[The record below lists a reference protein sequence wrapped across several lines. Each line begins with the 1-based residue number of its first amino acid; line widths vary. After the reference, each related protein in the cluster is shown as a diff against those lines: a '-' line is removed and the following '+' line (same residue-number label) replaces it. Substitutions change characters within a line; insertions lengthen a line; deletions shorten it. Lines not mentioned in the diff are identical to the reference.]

1 MELYLIDE
9 EVARLERALSAET
22 LMATRV
28 ALAWHLR
35 ERDSRRALVLADE
48 CDAAWRQLGSA
59 KLDPLRPRQ
68 EAYLALTRAEALMLL
83 FDIDAADE
91 YFQRAR
97 QYFESHR
104 DARGMGDA
112 ALTDAGLGI
121 ARGDSQRYERAFAE
135 AVEQYQRS
143 HDRERLAV
151 SQAWS
156 AYIGAYADP
165 ERALAAAQRVR
176 DQWSEPLPIAVSAVL
191 SAAEA
196 AANFW
201 RDPTK
206 SAAMALRAREF
217 ADRVGL
223 VRLATMASSN
233 AGWVLE
239 CLGDFD
245 AALECIEWSV
255 SRARQAEW
263 PMVTASTEV
272 RLGSVLR
279 ELGQLERSHDI
290 LTAAVVR
297 FDALPGGTHKA
308 IALGALGQ
316 TLLQQ
321 GRTAEAVASFEASVR
336 MCRQAN
342 STDNLVDSVIHLAR
356 AQSAA
361 GRPAEALAAVAEA
374 RSLIEEFGFTERIAA
389 VHQALADIHRLH
401 NLPSPSGMQVANAR
415 LHHLEQALMA
425 GRAVDGWN
433 ASTSLLMA
441 LADAWFQAGDAAQAY
456 AYAKEAINTERSDS
470 VKKAANRSMLM
481 QVRHETAQALADAEH
496 HRTLAA
502 TLSQQSQTL
511 EQLGHIGQE
520 ITANLD
526 QSGVFAALERHLG
539 AMTDAPHLS
548 IWLVDEDGRHVTL
561 RHGSED
567 GQPITL
573 SSLDIAS
580 PHSRIA
586 ACVRT
591 RRELL
596 IDAADGKGQLLIPG
610 TRDMRTAY
618 FGPLV
623 VAERVLGAISIQS
636 AQPKAYGE
644 RELLIFRTLCA
655 YTAIALDNTRAY
667 QQLQDARQ
675 ELEDA
680 SLTDPLTGLRNRRYL
695 AAHAEADATLAIRQH
710 EHAAREGR
718 AAHDADLIFLL
729 VDIDHF
735 KAVNDQHGH
744 AAGDAVL
751 MQMRARL
758 EPVFRA
764 SDHLVRWG
772 GEEFLIVARATG
784 RERAEDLAERV
795 CDAVRAEPFALADG
809 RRIAG
814 TCSLGFAS
822 FPFDTRKPRAATW
835 QEVVDLADIALY
847 AAKRSGRDA
856 WVGVH
861 AGDVLWTVRDIK
873 RDAAAAS
880 LQGAVRF
887 SGCSAEQIVRAA
899 LSR

>member
-1 MELYLIDE
+1 MELHLNDE
-9 EVARLERALSAET
+9 EIAGLERALSTDAS
-22 LMATRV
+22 LATRV
-28 ALAWHLR
+28 ALAWHMR
-35 ERDSRRALVLADE
+35 ERDSRRALALADE
-48 CDAAWRQLGSA
+48 CDASWRQSA
-59 KLDPLRPRQ
+59 VTPLEPLRQRQ
-68 EAYLALTRAEALMLL
+68 EAYLSLTRAEALTWL
-83 FDIDAADE
+83 FDIDSAAGH
-91 YFQRAR
+91 FQRAR
-97 QYFESHR
+97 QYFEAHQ
-104 DARGMGDA
+104 DVIGLGDA

-135 AVEQYQRS
+135 AVAQYQRS
-143 HDRERLAV
+143 HDRVRLAIG
-151 SQAWS
+151 QAWS

-176 DQWSEPLPIAVSAVL
+176 DQWNEPLPIAASAVL

-217 ADRVGL
+217 AVRVGL

-255 SRARQAEW
+255 LRARQAEW

-290 LTAAVVR
+290 LTAAVAR
-297 FDALPGGTHKA
+297 FEALPGGTHKA
-308 IALGALGQ
+308 IALAALGR

-321 GRTAEAVASFEASVR
+321 GRTSEAVALFEASVR
-336 MCRQAN
+336 MCREAR
-342 STDNLVDSVIHLAR
+342 STDNLVDGVIQLAR
-356 AQSAA
+356 AQSVA
-361 GRPAEALAAVAEA
+361 GRPDAALAAVAEA
-374 RSLIEEFGFTERIAA
+374 WSLIEEFGFAERTVA
-389 VHQALADIHRLH
+389 VHQALADIHRAH
-401 NLPSPSGMQVANAR
+401 RLPPPPGMQVANAR
-415 LHHLEQALMA
+415 LHHLEQALLT
-425 GRAVDGWN
+425 GRAVAGWN
-433 ASTSLLMA
+433 ASASLLMA

-456 AYAKEAINTERSDS
+456 AYAKEAISTERSDS

-526 QSGVFAALERHLG
+526 QAGVFAALARHLG
-539 AMTDAPHLS
+539 EMTDAPHLA
-548 IWLVDEDGRHVTL
+548 IWLMDEDGRHVSL

-573 SSLDIAS
+573 RSLDIDT

-586 ACVRT
+586 ACMRT

-596 IDAADGKGQLLIPG
+596 IDIADAEGQLLIPG
-610 TRDMRTAY
+610 TRAMQTAY

-636 AQPKAYGE
+636 AQPNAYGE

-655 YTAIALDNTRAY
+655 YSAIALDNTRAY
-667 QQLQDARQ
+667 QQLQDARRQ
-675 ELEDA
+675 LEDA

-695 AAHAEADATLAIRQH
+695 AAHADADATLAIRQH
-710 EHAAREGR
+710 EHALREGR
-718 AAHDADLIFLL
+718 AARDADLIFLL

-735 KAVNDQHGH
+735 KSVNDQHGH

-772 GEEFLIVARATG
+772 GEEFLIVARATA
-784 RERAEDLAERV
+784 RERAEELAERV

-809 RRIAG
+809 RSLAG
-814 TCSLGFAS
+814 TCSLGFAC
-822 FPFDTRKPRAATW
+822 FPFDVRKPRTATW
-835 QEVVDLADIALY
+835 QEVVDLADISLY
-847 AAKRSGRDA
+847 TAKRSGRNT

-861 AGDVLWTVRDIK
+861 AGEVSWAVRDIK
-873 RDAAAAS
+873 RDAAEAS
-880 LQGAVRF
+880 RQRAVRF
-887 SGCSAEQIVRAA
+887 SCPYKQIVRT
-899 LSR
+899 SPMQ